1 MNDSITKTET
11 PIVELAGQVS
21 QELGK
26 VISNKESETE
36 KATLLVRAA
45 ELLHKY
51 GTPSHRLEGVMKR
64 VSSTLGIDADYLY
77 TPTSLF
83 VSFRK
88 DHYRAQLLRVD
99 AGPINLGKLAE
110 FHDCLEIIE
119 SQEVPLSQCA
129 ESLEVIERQP
139 PRFGFIPLAFVTGIA
154 SGTVTVFLG
163 GGWAE
168 MVTAICLGIVVQ
180 ILNSGLNRWFPGER
194 LFEFT
199 AGFTCATLAILASA
213 FIYPLD
219 DKITT
224 LASLIV
230 ILPGLSV
237 TIAMTELAHSHL
249 SSGVS
254 RLAGAVVIFL
264 TLAVGVALAWRL
276 GGSYRPEQIIPTP
289 LPADA
294 KFWAALIAPL
304 CFAIFFQARYQDWWK
319 ICPVAWLGFLATSL
333 VQSVYGI
340 EWGAFVGAAVI
351 GILSNVYARFY
362 KRPALILQMPAILLL
377 VPGSLGYLS
386 VTSFIDQQGLAGVES
401 AFNMSLVAM
410 ALAGGL
416 ITANAVVAP
425 KRFL

>member
-1 MNDSITKTET
+1 MTNAIFDTDPET
-11 PIVELAGQVS
+11 NELKNQVS
-21 QELGK
+21 QEMGK
-26 VISNKESETE
+26 AISNQALEME
-36 KATLLVRAA
+36 KATVLVRAA

-64 VSSTLGIDADYLY
+64 VSMALGIDADFLY

-110 FHDCLEIIE
+110 FHDCLEVIE
-119 SQEVPLSQCA
+119 NQRVPLDECA
-129 ESLEVIERQP
+129 ESLEAIERQL
-139 PRFGFIPLAFVTGIA
+139 PRFGFIPLALVTGIA
-154 SGTVTVFLG
+154 SGMVTVFLG

-168 MVTAICLGIVVQ
+168 MGTAICLGIVVQ
-180 ILNSGLNRWFPGER
+180 ILNSSLNRLFPGER

-199 AGFTCATLAILASA
+199 AGFTCATLALLASA

-219 DKITT
+219 DRITT

-237 TIAMTELAHSHL
+237 TIAMTELANSHL

-254 RLAGAVVIFL
+254 RLAGAVVVFL

-276 GGSYRPEQIIPTP
+276 GSVWRPEQVLPTP
-289 LPADA
+289 LPAYS

-304 CFAIFFQARYQDWWK
+304 CFAVFFQARYQDWWK
-319 ICPVAWLGFLATSL
+319 ICPVAWLGFLATTL

-351 GILSNVYARFY
+351 GILSNLYARFY
-362 KRPALILQMPAILLL
+362 KRPALILQIPAILLL

-401 AFNMSLVAM
+401 AFSMSLVAM